1 LARPAP
7 DGGVKRSLFWAGLV
21 LCWLSGCAAP
31 FQDTALHV
39 AFERTARRDGYRRVA
54 VVTEDYYYCYPVTRQ
69 VIRVEKGFETDFA
82 SIPVW
87 ASAVFNPI
95 GDNAEAAVV
104 HDWLYAVGE
113 PGQREEADAIF
124 LYALNQAG
132 VAPLQSKL
140 MYEAVRAGGASA
152 YGAPSEWRF
161 VDPESE
167 KAAPA
172 PRKPRSAVVATLPT
186 CRDLKSAL
194 PRLRLLALAPGAR

>member
-1 LARPAP
+1 
-7 DGGVKRSLFWAGLV
+7 
-21 LCWLSGCAAP
+21 
-31 FQDTALHV
+31 
-39 AFERTARRDGYRRVA
+39 
-54 VVTEDYYYCYPVTRQ
+54 
-69 VIRVEKGFETDFA
+69 
-82 SIPVW
+82 VW

-113 PGQREEADAIF
+113 PGQREQADAIF

-172 PRKPRSAVVATLPT
+172 PRKPRSAVVTTLPS
-186 CRDLKSAL
+186 CADLKSAL